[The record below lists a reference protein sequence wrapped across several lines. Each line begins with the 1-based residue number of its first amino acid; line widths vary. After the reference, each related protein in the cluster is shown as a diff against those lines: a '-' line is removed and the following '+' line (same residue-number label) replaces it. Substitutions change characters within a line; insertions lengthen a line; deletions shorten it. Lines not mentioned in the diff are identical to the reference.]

1 MSQIR
6 AAVSRSVIRSVSL
19 ALACF
24 ALLAHGQTYPA
35 RPVKM
40 VVPFSPGGPNDIIA
54 RLIGN
59 KLGEALG
66 QQMVIDNRPG
76 GGGNIGTDAVAKAPP
91 DGYTLLSAGPGS
103 LIMNPV
109 LMKVPYDTARD
120 FAPVSLMAHAP
131 NVLVVHPSVPAK
143 TLKGL
148 LALARAQP
156 GRLNYASSG
165 PGSSAHVAVALFASM
180 AHIDITHVP
189 YRGTGPAVND
199 LVAGQVQLAIVGIPP
214 VLPHVKNGRL
224 RALGVTGKT
233 RSPELP
239 DVPTVDEAG
248 VPGYVVNLWY
258 GLLVPTGTPQAIV
271 TRLASEVT
279 RIVRAPEMREKLAAA
294 GAEPGGGTPE
304 DYAAVIRAD
313 TVLWT
318 RVIREAGIKGE

>member
-143 TLKGL
+143 TLKEL

>member
-143 TLKGL
+143 TVKGL

>member
-1 MSQIR
+1 MRQIR
-6 AAVSRSVIRSVSL
+6 AAVIRSVIRSVSL

-143 TLKGL
+143 TLKEL

>member
-1 MSQIR
+1 MRQIR
-6 AAVSRSVIRSVSL
+6 AAVIRSVIRSVSL

-143 TLKGL
+143 TLKEL

-318 RVIREAGIKGE
+318 RVIKEAGIKGE

>member
-143 TLKGL
+143 TVKEL

>member
-1 MSQIR
+1 MRQIR

-143 TLKGL
+143 TVKEL

-271 TRLASEVT
+271 TRIASEVT

>member
-143 TLKGL
+143 TVKGL
-148 LALARAQP
+148 HALARAQP

>member
-1 MSQIR
+1 MRQID
-6 AAVSRSVIRSVSL
+6 AAVSLPMRFFMGV
-19 ALACF
+19 ALGCCV
-24 ALLAHGQTYPA
+24 ALVEAQPYPA

-54 RLIGN
+54 RLIGS

-66 QQMVIDNRPG
+66 QQVVIDNRPG

-143 TLKGL
+143 SVKELID
-148 LALARAQP
+148 LARAQP

-180 AHIDITHVP
+180 AKIDIAHVP

-199 LVAGQVQLAIVGIPP
+199 LVGGQVQLAIVGIPP
-214 VLPHVKNGRL
+214 VLPHIKQGRL

-258 GLLVPTGTPQAIV
+258 GLLAPAGTPAPIL
-271 TRLASEVT
+271 TRLAAEVT
-279 RIVRAPEMREKLAAA
+279 RIVHAPEMRDKLAAA

>member
-1 MSQIR
+1 MREIR
-6 AAVSRSVIRSVSL
+6 AAAILSVGVALGSF
-19 ALACF
+19 ALA
-24 ALLAHGQTYPA
+24 AHGQAYPA
-35 RPVKM
+35 RPIRM

-59 KLGEALG
+59 RLAEALG
-66 QQMVIDNRPG
+66 QQVVIDNRPG
-76 GGGNIGTDAVAKAPP
+76 GGGNIGTDTVAKAPA

-131 NVLVVHPSVPAK
+131 NVLVVHPSVPANSVK
-143 TLKGL
+143 ELI
-148 LALARAQP
+148 ALARAQP

-189 YRGTGPAVND
+189 YRGTGPGVND
-199 LVAGQVQLAIVGIPP
+199 LVGGQVQLAIVGIPP
-214 VLPHVKNGRL
+214 VLPHIKQGRL

-233 RSPELP
+233 RSAELP

-258 GLLVPTGTPQAIV
+258 GLLAPAGTPPAIV

-304 DYAAVIRAD
+304 HYAAVIRAD